1 MFNSEEISP
10 KGHRTR
16 ANIRQVALDSF
27 RERGYD
33 ETTVRL
39 IAQES
44 GVSVG
49 SMNYYFPSK
58 NHLVQELYLEV
69 TSGFHAQ
76 ASDRMDNVDDLI
88 ERLRIAYETG
98 IEALEPYQAFAP
110 GFLSA
115 AMSPKSPI
123 NPLSGESEPALA
135 ESIAVFREAIAG
147 SKQQFPDD
155 IADTLPEALTIGYLL
170 LALFWSYDRSPQQ
183 QHTKRLLGG
192 ALGLLKMALPLLKV
206 PGIRK
211 PLRELLQLIAE
222 VRA

>member
-1 MFNSEEISP
+1 MFNSDEMSP
-10 KGHRTR
+10 KGLRTR
-16 ANIRQVALDSF
+16 ANIRAVALESF

-33 ETTVRL
+33 GTTVRL
-39 IAQES
+39 IAQAS

-58 NHLVQELYLEV
+58 NHLVQELYLDV
-69 TSGFHAQ
+69 TKGFYQLATQ
-76 ASDRMDNVDDLI
+76 RMQNSDDLTD
-88 ERLRIAYETG
+88 RLRIAYETG
-98 IEALEPYQAFAP
+98 IETLEPYQEFAP

-135 ESIAVFREAIAG
+135 ESIAAFRAAVTG

-155 IADTLPEALTIGYLL
+155 IADTLPEALTIAYLL
-170 LALFWSYDRSPQQ
+170 LALFWSYDRSEQQ
-183 QHTKRLLGG
+183 QHTRRLLNG
-192 ALGLLKMALPLLKV
+192 ALTLMKMGLPLLKV

-211 PLRELLQLIAE
+211 PLRELLQLIS
-222 VRA
+222 